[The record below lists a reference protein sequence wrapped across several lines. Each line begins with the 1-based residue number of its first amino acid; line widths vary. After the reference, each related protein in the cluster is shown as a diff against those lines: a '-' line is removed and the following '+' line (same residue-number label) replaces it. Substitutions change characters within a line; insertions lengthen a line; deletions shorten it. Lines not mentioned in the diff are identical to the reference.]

1 MPYVFRFN
9 DAEAAEL
16 KDRAA
21 KVGQSLPDYVR
32 AKLFPHTASIVTVS
46 NTINRALAKEPGSE
60 FTVPELYKQA
70 EYAGVNRGVAGS
82 VGREFNREVIKS
94 YADEIQ
100 PIGQRN
106 RQALYRRL

>member
-1 MPYVFRFN
+1 MSYNFRFN
-9 DAEAAEL
+9 DAEASAL
-16 KDRAA
+16 TVRAA
-21 KVGQSLPDYVR
+21 EEGQSLPDYIR
-32 AKLFPHTASIVTVS
+32 AQLFPHTAAVVTVS
-46 NTINRALAKEPGSE
+46 NTISRALAKAPGDE

-82 VGREFNREVIKS
+82 VGRDFNREVLKS
-94 YADEIQ
+94 YAAEIQ